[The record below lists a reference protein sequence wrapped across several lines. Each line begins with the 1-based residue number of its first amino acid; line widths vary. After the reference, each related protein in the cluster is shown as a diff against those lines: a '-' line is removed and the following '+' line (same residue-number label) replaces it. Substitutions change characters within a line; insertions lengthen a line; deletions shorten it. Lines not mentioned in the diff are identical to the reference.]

1 MSGALDELNK
11 GLEELRRANLPE
23 YTDRLRN
30 LEVKLKDLE
39 QQINPLL
46 KLLKVKGR

>member
-11 GLEELRRANLPE
+11 GLEDIRKANLPE
-23 YTDRLRN
+23 YADRLRA

-39 QQINPLL
+39 QRINPLL
-46 KLLKVKGR
+46 KLLKTEGR

>member
-11 GLEELRRANLPE
+11 GLEDIRKANLPE
-23 YTDRLRN
+23 YAERVRN

-39 QQINPLL
+39 QRINPLL
-46 KLLKVKGR
+46 KLLKTEGR

>member
-11 GLEELRRANLPE
+11 GLEELRKANLPE
-23 YTDRLRN
+23 YADRLRN

-39 QQINPLL
+39 QRINPLL
-46 KLLKVKGR
+46 KLLKAGG